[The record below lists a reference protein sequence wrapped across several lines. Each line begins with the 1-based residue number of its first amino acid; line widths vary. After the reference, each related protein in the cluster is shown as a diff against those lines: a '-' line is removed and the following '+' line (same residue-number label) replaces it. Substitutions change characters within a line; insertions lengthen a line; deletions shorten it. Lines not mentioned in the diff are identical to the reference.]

1 MRKATDEETSKHR
14 DGVGLSFA
22 VNGDSVTL
30 TVAPFATLLDVL
42 RDDLEL
48 TGTKY
53 GCGEGECGACSV
65 LLNGKVVN
73 ACLVLALECEGAEVL
88 TIEGLRANGQ
98 LHPIQKA
105 FVDHGAIQCG
115 FCTPGMIMA
124 GYALLEANPSP
135 TEDEIRRALEGNL
148 CRCTGYRKII
158 DAVRSLAKE
167 GAT

>member
-73 ACLVLALECEGAEVL
+73 ACLVLALECTVSFIPSRRRSWTTGRFSA
-88 TIEGLRANGQ
+88 GSAPRA
-98 LHPIQKA
+98 
-105 FVDHGAIQCG
+105 
-115 FCTPGMIMA
+115 
-124 GYALLEANPSP
+124 
-135 TEDEIRRALEGNL
+135 
-148 CRCTGYRKII
+148 
-158 DAVRSLAKE
+158 
-167 GAT
+167 